1 MNAVFGMIKDRHS
14 PLQLKD
20 NDITGLATDGVNLDH
35 ATKSEVADLGPHC
48 WPGPVF
54 RLMSKRLA

>member
-35 ATKSEVADLGPHC
+35 ATKSEVADC